1 MWRGGIVVITITIIL
16 SHDATKTG
24 IMADVCDKDLY
35 DLKIL
40 EVTDYIKS
48 VSKKKPTKER
58 IPKFKARSNLKS
70 QEKIL
75 QMLFDNLEKE
85 GILENRGDD
94 SSQCFYL
101 KESIESY
108 TKRRQK
114 ATKIIESREDDT
126 QGRPILEMYT
136 QFPNQNISIRVLF

>member
-58 IPKFKARSNLKS
+58 ILKFMARSNLKL
-70 QEKIL
+70 QEEVL
-75 QMLFDNLEKE
+75 QMLLDNLEEE

-126 QGRPILEMYT
+126 QGRPILEIYT
-136 QFPNQNISIRVLF
+136 QLPNQNISIREIF

>member
-1 MWRGGIVVITITIIL
+1 
-16 SHDATKTG
+16 
-24 IMADVCDKDLY
+24 
-35 DLKIL
+35 
-40 EVTDYIKS
+40 
-48 VSKKKPTKER
+48 
-58 IPKFKARSNLKS
+58 
-70 QEKIL
+70 
-75 QMLFDNLEKE
+75 MLLHNLEEEE

-126 QGRPILEMYT
+126 QGRPILEIYT
-136 QFPNQNISIRVLF
+136 QLPNQNISIREIF

>member
-70 QEKIL
+70 LEKIL
-75 QMLFDNLEKE
+75 QMLIDNLEKE

>member
-1 MWRGGIVVITITIIL
+1 MVDI
-16 SHDATKTG
+16 
-24 IMADVCDKDLY
+24 CDKDLY

-40 EVTDYIKS
+40 KTIDYIKS
-48 VSKKKPTKER
+48 ITKKKPTKER
-58 IPKFKARSNLKS
+58 ILKYMARSHLKL
-70 QEKIL
+70 QEEVL
-75 QMLFDNLEKE
+75 QMLLDNLEEE

-114 ATKIIESREDDT
+114 ASEIIDSREDDT
-126 QGRPILEMYT
+126 
-136 QFPNQNISIRVLF
+136 